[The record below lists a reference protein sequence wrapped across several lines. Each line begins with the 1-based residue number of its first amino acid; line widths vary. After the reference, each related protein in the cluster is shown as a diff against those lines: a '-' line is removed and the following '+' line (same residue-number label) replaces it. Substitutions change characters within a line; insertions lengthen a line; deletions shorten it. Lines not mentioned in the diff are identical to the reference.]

1 MLLQWHSIPVF
12 LNDWTINAILVRPIK
27 NGKEETIVEAFK
39 NLLAYLTEK
48 GFKTKLNIM
57 DNVVSKLVQVLLEE

>member
-12 LNDWTINAILVRPIK
+12 FYDWTINAILVRPIK